1 MCRLVAA
8 YTLDERYPPVRV
20 ASACEM
26 ILFKL
31 QRYQRDARSR
41 SDGMRDDSEWNDI
54 LGMLKVQG
62 PALDLVRL
70 ERWADAL
77 DGQVHARQ
85 PLPHFEGDPLAPD
98 PKRLVQGDFE
108 FSEGGYIGRPFKD
121 GDLFEHFYNA
131 GGG

>member
-1 MCRLVAA
+1 MRPLVAA

-31 QRYQRDARSR
+31 RRYQRDASSR
-41 SDGMRDDSEWNDI
+41 SDGMRDDGEWNDI

-77 DGQVHARQ
+77 DGAETWHQALVDA
-85 PLPHFEGDPLAPD
+85 GLAD
-98 PKRLVQGDFE
+98 
-108 FSEGGYIGRPFKD
+108 
-121 GDLFEHFYNA
+121 A
-131 GGG
+131 